1 MKTER
6 GSLARARTK
15 GPVLY
20 FSSVAGDEKKAVVGI
35 VPGYADYADRYEAV
49 QRGWAERG
57 LASVAIDL
65 RGHGHA
71 EGARG
76 ACKTWDDYLDDVRE
90 LFVLLEARAEG
101 KPILLFGHSFGALV
115 SSSWTLQNPSS
126 QKALVLSSPFLRVA
140 LPVPVIKKKA
150 GRLVSKLLP
159 AVGLAS
165 GLRGDQMTSVESLQ
179 KQYDTDPL
187 VFKKANAR
195 WFTCTEDAQSD
206 VLARARSITL
216 PFYVALGTD
225 DGVVAGGRELYDAAG
240 SSDKKLDVRDG
251 LRHEILF
258 EPSGPDVATK
268 MADWM
273 LAHV

>member
-20 FSSVAGDEKKAVVGI
+20 FSSVSGDEMKAVVGI
-35 VPGYADYADRYEAV
+35 VPGYADYADRYETV
-49 QRGWAERG
+49 QRSWAERG

-71 EGARG
+71 EGPRG
-76 ACKTWDDYLDDVRE
+76 ACKSWDDYMDDVRE

-101 KPILLFGHSFGALV
+101 RPILLFGHSFGGLV
-115 SSSWTLQNPSS
+115 SSSWTIQNPSS

-140 LPVPVIKKKA
+140 LPVPAIKKKA
-150 GRLVSKLLP
+150 GRIVSKILP
-159 AVGLAS
+159 GIGLAS

-195 WFTCTEDAQSD
+195 WFTCTEDAQADTLS
-206 VLARARSITL
+206 RARSLTL
-216 PFYVALGTD
+216 PLYVALGTD
-225 DGVVAGGRELYDAAG
+225 DGVVAGGRDLYDSAG
-240 SSDKKLDVRDG
+240 SSDKHLDVRDG

-258 EPSGPDVATK
+258 EPSGPDVASK

-273 LAHV
+273 LAHI

>member
-20 FSSVAGDEKKAVVGI
+20 FSSVSGDEKKAVVGI

-49 QRGWAERG
+49 QRAWAERG

-71 EGARG
+71 EGPRG
-76 ACKTWDDYLDDVRE
+76 ACKTWDDYMDDVRE
-90 LFVLLEARAEG
+90 LFVLLEARADG
-101 KPILLFGHSFGALV
+101 KPIFLFGHSFGGLV
-115 SSSWTLQNPSS
+115 ASSWTLANPTS
-126 QKALVLSSPFLRVA
+126 QKALVLSAPFMRVA
-140 LPVPVIKKKA
+140 LPVPALKKKA
-150 GRLVSKLLP
+150 GRIVSAILP
-159 AVGLAS
+159 GVGLAS
-165 GLRGDQMTSVESLQ
+165 GLRGDQMTRVEALQ

-187 VFKKANAR
+187 VFHKANAR
-195 WFTCTEDAQSD
+195 WFTCAEDAQTD
-206 VLARARSITL
+206 TLARAKSLTL
-216 PFYVALGTD
+216 PLYLALGTD
-225 DGVVAGGRELYDAAG
+225 DGVVAGGRDLFEAAG
-240 SSDKKLDVRDG
+240 SADKKLDVREG

-258 EPSGPDVATK
+258 EPEGPEVAAA

>member
-20 FSSVAGDEKKAVVGI
+20 FSSVAGSEKKAVVGI
-35 VPGYADYADRYEAV
+35 VPGYADYADRYETV

-71 EGARG
+71 EGPRG
-76 ACKTWDDYLDDVRE
+76 ACKSWDDYMDDVRE

-101 KPILLFGHSFGALV
+101 KPILLFGHSFGGLV
-115 SSSWTLQNPSS
+115 SSSWALHNPSS
-126 QKALVLSSPFLRVA
+126 QKALVLSAPFMRVA
-140 LPVPVIKKKA
+140 LPVPALKKKA
-150 GRLVSKLLP
+150 GRIVSKLLP
-159 AVGLAS
+159 GVGLAS

-195 WFTCTEDAQSD
+195 WFTCAEDAQAD
-206 VLARARSITL
+206 VMSRAKSITL
-216 PFYVALGTD
+216 PLYLALGTD
-225 DGVVAGGRELYDAAG
+225 DGVVAGGRDLYEAAG
-240 SSDKKLDVRDG
+240 SADKKLDVREG

-258 EPSGPDVATK
+258 EPSGPEIASA

-273 LAHV
+273 LAHL

>member
-6 GSLARARTK
+6 GSLARTRTK

-20 FSSVAGDEKKAVVGI
+20 FSSVAGDDKKAVVGI
-35 VPGYADYADRYEAV
+35 VPGYADYADRYETV
-49 QRGWAERG
+49 QRAWAERG

-71 EGARG
+71 EGPRG
-76 ACKTWDDYLDDVRE
+76 ACREWNDYMDDVRE

-101 KPILLFGHSFGALV
+101 KPILLFGHSFGGLV
-115 SSSWTLQNPSS
+115 AVSWTCDNASS
-126 QKALVLSSPFLRVA
+126 QKALVLSAPFMRVA
-140 LPVPVIKKKA
+140 LPVPALKKTA
-150 GRLVSKLLP
+150 GRIVSKLLP

-165 GLRGDQMTSVESLQ
+165 GLRGDQMTSVEALQ

-195 WFTCTEDAQSD
+195 WFTCAEDAQAD
-206 VLARARSITL
+206 VMSRAKSITL
-216 PFYVALGTD
+216 PLYVAFGTD
-225 DGVVAGGRELYDAAG
+225 DGVVAGARELYEAAG
-240 SSDKKLDVRDG
+240 STDKKLDVREG

-258 EPSGPDVATK
+258 EPTGPAITTA

-273 LAHV
+273 LAHA

>member
-20 FSSVAGDEKKAVVGI
+20 FSSVAGSEKKAVVGI
-35 VPGYADYADRYEAV
+35 VPGYADYADRYDTV
-49 QRGWAERG
+49 QRAWAERG

-71 EGARG
+71 EGPRG
-76 ACKTWDDYLDDVRE
+76 ACKSWDDYMDDVRE

-101 KPILLFGHSFGALV
+101 KPILLFGHSFGGLV
-115 SSSWTLQNPSS
+115 ASSWTLDNPTS

-140 LPVPVIKKKA
+140 LPVPAIKKKA

-159 AVGLAS
+159 SVGLAS

-187 VFKKANAR
+187 VFKTANAR
-195 WFTCTEDAQSD
+195 WFTCTEDAQAD
-206 VLARARSITL
+206 VMSRAKSITL
-216 PFYVALGTD
+216 PLYVALGTD
-225 DGVVAGGRELYDAAG
+225 DGVVAGGRELHEAAG
-240 SSDKKLDVRDG
+240 SSDKKLDVREG

-258 EPSGPDVATK
+258 EPSGPDIASA

-273 LAHV
+273 LAHL

>member
-20 FSSVAGDEKKAVVGI
+20 FSSVADGEKKAIVGI
-35 VPGYADYADRYEAV
+35 VPGYADYADRYETV
-49 QRGWAERG
+49 QRTWAERG

-71 EGARG
+71 EGPRG
-76 ACKTWDDYLDDVRE
+76 ACREWSDFMDDVRE

-101 KPILLFGHSFGALV
+101 KPILLFGHSFGGLV
-115 SSSWTLQNPSS
+115 ASSWTLQNPSS

-140 LPVPVIKKKA
+140 LPVPAIKKKA
-150 GRLVSKLLP
+150 GRIVSKFLP

-195 WFTCTEDAQSD
+195 WFTCTEDAQAD
-206 VLARARSITL
+206 VMSRAKSLTL
-216 PFYVALGTD
+216 PLYVALGTD
-225 DGVVAGGRELYDAAG
+225 DGVVAGARELYEAAG
-240 SSDKKLDVRDG
+240 STDKKLDVREG

-273 LAHV
+273 LAHL